1 MMAML
6 TVISYVFA
14 ATLLATTLMALVLW
28 WMAFLLR
35 KLNLI

>member
-1 MMAML
+1 MPIVKV
-6 TVISYVFA
+6 VIDIFA
-14 ATLLATTLMALVLW
+14 ATLIATTLMALVLW